1 MPQYT
6 DKGRD
11 IPLIPQAT
19 YKDIHLCNF
28 PHTDSLLTVG
38 FEQEFFLPRDESD
51 LPHTLFRSNSH
62 TLENLFHTASQHGI
76 ELYSWHAERH
86 EKQFE
91 FSTHPKPAQQACL
104 ELILLR
110 YLLEQLEVVDWYDQR
125 SALHLHITHPNIDLC
140 NYAGAFGTVSTA
152 KDSEVRLLSNRIEIR
167 YPRAS
172 VDPWSVIYTVE
183 QQVENILR
191 PRNVL

>member
-28 PHTDSLLTVG
+28 PVTNSLLTVG
-38 FEQEFFLPRDESD
+38 FEQEFFLPRDESN
-51 LPHTLFRSNSH
+51 LPHTMFRSNSS
-62 TLENLFHTASQHGI
+62 TLETFFYEAHHYGI

-125 SALHLHITHPNIDLC
+125 SALHLHITHPHIDLC
-140 NYAGAFGTVSTA
+140 NYASAFGTVSTG
-152 KDSEVRLLSNRIEIR
+152 KDSEVRLLYNRIEIR
-167 YPRAS
+167 TPRAS
-172 VDPWSVIYTVE
+172 ADPWSVISTVE
-183 QQVENILR
+183 QQIENILR
-191 PRNVL
+191 TITEL